1 MTPKA
6 ARARIT
12 CPYCGKKN
20 VTILIRPRGR
30 GQTGVTATIGR
41 HGGLHA
47 DERHAFGRAL
57 DCSGVGRELPNK
69 DVPPM
74 SEWER

>member
-6 ARARIT
+6 ARAKIM
-12 CPYCGKKN
+12 CPYCLKKD

-47 DERHAFGRAL
+47 DERHPHGRAR
-57 DCSGVGRELPNK
+57 DCSGVGKELPNK
-69 DVPPM
+69 DIPPT
-74 SEWER
+74 SEWKT